1 MHPDW
6 KAESE
11 HLEEILAFI
20 SAQLKKK
27 LAEKEYLIHQQA
39 DINRNMWED
48 SGAMLDLES
57 ISDFMQ
63 HIGLLKQNMAW
74 SKQTMKDIVRLDRQF
89 SSPYFGR
96 IDFAESGSEPE
107 PIYIGITSL
116 TDEDTMKILI
126 YDWRAPVCSMFYDYE
141 TGPAS
146 YLCPAGRI
154 SGEITL
160 KRQYKIEGGRLI
172 YFFDSS
178 LAIGDEI
185 LQEMLAS
192 NAGTKL
198 KNIVSTIQK
207 EQNTAIRNE
216 TSRVLAIQ
224 GAAGS
229 GKTSVAMHRAA
240 YLLYR
245 HKKHIKAENL
255 VILSSTDILGDY
267 LSDVLPELGE
277 DEIKGVTFHA
287 IVRKYMPLGYQRM
300 QTHPQLLEQVLK
312 IANTNYGRKM
322 REAIRFKS
330 SMTFVKIMDRLA
342 QFAVDHLFPF
352 EDIRFRGQ
360 TFLTGEELSRLFHHD
375 FAGMPPAARLK
386 RMENRVSDLF
396 RALKKKHQRQ
406 KAEELQDEDSHLNSR
421 EARALS
427 RVKLG
432 QEIGPLQEQLN
443 RMFSV
448 NTLSLY
454 RKLFEEDEVWNAC
467 TDALETPGSAIVHA
481 VRSYTLENLDAG
493 LLGFEDAGPVL
504 YLSLLLG
511 ETAPDTSVKHLIV
524 DEAQDYSPLQ
534 FKALAR
540 LFPSAGI
547 TILGDINQNI
557 SPYASGGD
565 LEAIARLI
573 SPDDYEYMRLSKSY
587 RSTVEINRF
596 SAGFAGMA
604 EGECFGRHGEK
615 PELILCG
622 DFQGLCRALKET
634 LNALNEKKY
643 KTVALITRTQADAAM
658 LYDALSGHL
667 EKSPV
672 PFRLMDE
679 DYEYG
684 LEGVMVMPGYLAKGL
699 EFDAAM
705 VVFLRADD
713 YTDPHENGLLYTA
726 MTRPLHRL
734 SVFCPFDSLP
744 DALHKVS
751 PDLYTLRHS

>member
-6 KAESE
+6 KAETE
-11 HLEEILAFI
+11 HLEKILTFI
-20 SAQLKKK
+20 SSLLKKK

-39 DINRNMWED
+39 DINRSMWED

-74 SKQTMKDIVRLDRQF
+74 SKQTLKDIVRLDRQF

-96 IDFAESGSEPE
+96 IDFAEEGSDPV
-107 PIYIGITSL
+107 PIYIGINSL
-116 TDEDTMKILI
+116 TDEDSMKILI

-154 SGEITL
+154 SGAITL

-192 NAGTKL
+192 NAGAKL
-198 KNIVSTIQK
+198 RNIVSTIQK
-207 EQNTAIRNE
+207 EQNTAIRHE

-224 GAAGS
+224 GTAGS

-277 DEIKGVTFHA
+277 DAIKGVTFSN
-287 IVRKYMPLGYQRM
+287 IIKKYMSLENLKL
-300 QTHPQLLEQVLK
+300 QTHPQLLEQILR
-312 IANTNYGRKM
+312 IAPTNYGRKM
-322 REAIRFKS
+322 REVIRFKS
-330 SMTFVKIMDRLA
+330 SMTFMAIIERLSRY
-342 QFAVDHLFPF
+342 AVEHLFQF
-352 EDIRFRGQ
+352 EDIRFKGQ
-360 TFLTGEELSRLFHHD
+360 TLLKGEDLSRLFRHD
-375 FAGMPPAARLK
+375 FAGMAPAARLK
-386 RMENRVSDLF
+386 RIENRVNDLI
-396 RALKKKHQRQ
+396 RSLKKKHQRQ
-406 KAEELQDEDSHLNSR
+406 KAEELQNEGGYLSTG
-421 EARALS
+421 EARAMS
-427 RVKLG
+427 RLALR
-432 QEIGPLQEQLN
+432 QEIEPLQEQLEK
-443 RMFSV
+443 MFSV
-448 NTLSLY
+448 NTLSIY
-454 RKLFEEDEVWNAC
+454 RKLFEEDTVWNAC
-467 TDALETPGSAIVHA
+467 VDARESPGSAIVHA
-481 VRSYTLENLDAG
+481 VKRYTLENLDAG
-493 LLGFEDAGPVL
+493 LLGFEDAGPLL

-511 ETAPDTSVKHLIV
+511 ETMPDTTVKHLIV
-524 DEAQDYSPLQ
+524 DEAQDYSPIQ

-547 TILGDINQNI
+547 TILGDTNQNI
-557 SPYASGGD
+557 SPYASGGN

-573 SPDDYEYMRLSKSY
+573 SPDDYEYMRLNKSY

-596 SAGFAGMA
+596 SAAFSENA
-604 EGECFGRHGEK
+604 EGEYFGRHGEK
-615 PELILCG
+615 PGLFLCG
-622 DFQGLCRALKET
+622 DFTKLCNALKET
-634 LNALNEKKY
+634 LEVFEARKY
-643 KTVALITRTQADAAM
+643 KTVAVITRTLADAQM
-658 LYDALSGHL
+658 LYDALHEHL
-667 EKSPV
+667 KEFPL
-672 PFRLMDE
+672 PFRLMVE
-679 DYEYG
+679 DYEYA

-699 EFDAAM
+699 EFDAAL
-705 VVFLRADD
+705 VVFLNEDD
-713 YTDPHENGLLYTA
+713 YTDPHESGLLYTA
-726 MTRPLHRL
+726 MTRPLHSL
-734 SVFCPFDSLP
+734 SIFCPFHDLP
-744 DALHKVS
+744 DALHKAE
-751 PDLYTLRHS
+751 PDHYTLKRI